1 MPDGAAS
8 QRGEGSQDPGS
19 GGGEGRPRSL
29 LRPRNPTTGRAADDR
44 ILSVREGESPA
55 VPSRPSIVL
64 YFGGLSF
71 SSPSVLPT
79 LPMHTQT
86 PPNRLSSMG
95 TLEPLSTQPTRW
107 RTAWSINPKGHPLS
121 LPLKSLSAEGQTVL
135 SGGTFSEVPEETT
148 QDNPNGQQDGQ
159 RAAGSGQQTDRSR
172 PDRPLRQT
180 PEAFWHLASRSKR
193 DEPETGL
200 NKSQPRHTTQLFG
213 WLHLCYIYIHRQVA
227 TAKHRA
233 RLSRHGQMPKS
244 QWKRPWTRGRR
255 STLAPTSIPKC
266 KGFCT
271 PRRANLGRDGCRV
284 PCLCFC
290 AIQHRVAP
298 WAGAVNLLIGF
309 PFPPCCLFC

>member
-172 PDRPLRQT
+172 PIGRCARPQRRFGIWPLVPNEMSQRRGSTRVNPDTRHNCLDGFISAIFTSIVRSQRQNT
-180 PEAFWHLASRSKR
+180 EHDCHDTGRCRSRSGNDLGHEVGGRPWLQRPSQNARDSARPAELTLGGMGAASRASVSA
-193 DEPETGL
+193 PSSTGW
-200 NKSQPRHTTQLFG
+200 H
-213 WLHLCYIYIHRQVA
+213 
-227 TAKHRA
+227 
-233 RLSRHGQMPKS
+233 
-244 QWKRPWTRGRR
+244 RGRER
-255 STLAPTSIPKC
+255 
-266 KGFCT
+266 
-271 PRRANLGRDGCRV
+271 
-284 PCLCFC
+284 
-290 AIQHRVAP
+290 
-298 WAGAVNLLIGF
+298 
-309 PFPPCCLFC
+309 

>member
-1 MPDGAAS
+1 MKKAEDARWSCVPTR
-8 QRGEGSQDPGS
+8 RGLPRPWIR
-19 GGGEGRPRSL
+19 GGEGRPRSL

-64 YFGGLSF
+64 YLGGLSF

-107 RTAWSINPKGHPLS
+107 RTAWSINPKSHPLS

-159 RAAGSGQQTDRSR
+159 RAANRSIA
-172 PDRPLRQT
+172 P
-180 PEAFWHLASRSKR
+180 RS
-193 DEPETGL
+193 
-200 NKSQPRHTTQLFG
+200 
-213 WLHLCYIYIHRQVA
+213 A
-227 TAKHRA
+227 
-233 RLSRHGQMPKS
+233 
-244 QWKRPWTRGRR
+244 
-255 STLAPTSIPKC
+255 
-266 KGFCT
+266 
-271 PRRANLGRDGCRV
+271 
-284 PCLCFC
+284 
-290 AIQHRVAP
+290 VAP
-298 WAGAVNLLIGF
+298 DPRGVLAFGLSF
-309 PFPPCCLFC
+309 QTR